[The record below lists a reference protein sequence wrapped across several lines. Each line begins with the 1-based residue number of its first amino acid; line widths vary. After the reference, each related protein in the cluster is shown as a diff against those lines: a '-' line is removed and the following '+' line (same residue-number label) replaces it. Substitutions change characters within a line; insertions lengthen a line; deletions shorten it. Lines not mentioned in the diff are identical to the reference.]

1 MIDDQLARWRAAGL
15 LDAATA
21 ERIRSFEAAREGTS
35 GRFRWPVVLALA
47 AGGLMLAAGAL
58 LFVAA
63 HWTELSPAGRLLLL
77 FGTVAAF
84 HLGGAT
90 TAPRFAALGSTLHAV
105 GTAALGGLIFLAGQ
119 TFHLETSWP
128 QGFLL
133 WAIGAWVGWLLLR
146 DWPQALYAALLTPT
160 WLVAEWADRAEAF
173 GHIAPAAPLAG
184 LLLLALAY
192 LHAPRQARAEHS
204 AARTTLA
211 VIGAVALL
219 PLAITFRL
227 VLGESGPW
235 NQEATSAAFRIIGW
249 TMALGLPL
257 LTAWLLRG
265 TAAWPTAVGA
275 VWVLAGV
282 LLGRHPGAAVFLWGG
297 LGAAGVAASGVHEGS
312 RLRINLGLAGF
323 ALTVLL
329 FYFSSVMDRLGRS
342 ASLLAGGAL
351 FLGIGWG
358 LERLRRR
365 LVARIGEPAP

>member
-1 MIDDQLARWRAAGL
+1 LIEDQLARWQAADL
-15 LDAATA
+15 VDAATA
-21 ERIRSFEAAREGTS
+21 DRIRSFEAAREATA
-35 GRFRWPVVLALA
+35 GRFRWPVILALA

-63 HWTELSPAGRLLLL
+63 HWTELSPGGRLILL
-77 FGTVAAF
+77 FGTVVAF
-84 HLGGAT
+84 HLGGAGA
-90 TAPRFAALGSTLHAV
+90 APRFAALGSTLHAV

-133 WAIGAWVGWLLLR
+133 WAVGAWAGWLLLR
-146 DWPQALYAALLTPT
+146 DWPQALYAALLTPV
-160 WLVAEWADRAEAF
+160 WLVAEWADRAQGF
-173 GHIAPAAPLAG
+173 GHVVPAVPMAG

-192 LHAPRQARAEHS
+192 LQAPVKQVVQTTP
-204 AARTTLA
+204 ARTTLA

-235 NQEATSAAFRIIGW
+235 NQEATSAAFRITGW
-249 TMALGLPL
+249 AMAFGLPL
-257 LTAWLLRG
+257 LIAWLLRG

-275 VWVLAGV
+275 VWVLTGV

-351 FLGIGWG
+351 FLVIGWG
-358 LERLRRR
+358 IERVRRR
-365 LVARIGEPAP
+365 LVARIEESAP

>member
-15 LDAATA
+15 LDTATA
-21 ERIRSFEAAREGTS
+21 ERIRSFEAAREATS

-63 HWTELSPAGRLLLL
+63 HWTELSPTGRLLLL

-84 HLGGAT
+84 HLSGAMS
-90 TAPRFAALGSTLHAV
+90 APRFAALGSTLHAV

-133 WAIGAWVGWLLLR
+133 WAIGAWAGWLLLR
-146 DWPQALYAALLTPT
+146 DWPQALYAALLTPI
-160 WLVAEWADRAEAF
+160 WLVAEWADRAEGF
-173 GHIAPAAPLAG
+173 GHIVPAVPMAG

-192 LHAPRQARAEHS
+192 LHAPLQARVESS

-219 PLAITFRL
+219 PLAIAFRL

-235 NQEATSAAFRIIGW
+235 NQEATSATFRIVGW
-249 TMALGLPL
+249 TIALGLPL

-265 TAAWPTAVGA
+265 TAAWLTAVGA
-275 VWVLAGV
+275 VWVVAGV
-282 LLGRHPGAAVFLWGG
+282 LLGRQPGAAVFLWGG

-365 LVARIGEPAP
+365 LVARIAEPVP